1 MKNSVIVLIVMSLY
15 QINSWAIVSAS
26 QSTTKPLPVL
36 KYSFQFKN
44 LKNNIV
50 KVASTEQAAFRLAAS
65 ECYEVLTNGQYPGEE
80 KGLVII
86 DICANPKIKLL

>member
-1 MKNSVIVLIVMSLY
+1 MLLHFVFRKKLLAGVC
-15 QINSWAIVSAS
+15 
-26 QSTTKPLPVL
+26 
-36 KYSFQFKN
+36 KN

-86 DICANPKIKLL
+86 DICANPKM